1 MEEQIE
7 KFGSNKKVRRLHN
20 KRLRNQVKTYL
31 QGVKG
36 APDYFENDEL
46 DDDFD
51 NINEEHEWKAVS

>member
-7 KFGSNKKVRRLHN
+7 KFGSNKKVRRFQN
-20 KRLRNQVKTYL
+20 KRQRNQIKTYL

-51 NINEEHEWKAVS
+51 NINEEHEWRTAS

>member
-31 QGVKG
+31 QAVKG

-51 NINEEHEWKAVS
+51 NINEEHEWRTAS

>member
-1 MEEQIE
+1 MEEQVE
-7 KFGSNKKVRRLHN
+7 KFGSNKKVRRFQN
-20 KRLRNQVKTYL
+20 KRQRNQIKTYL

>member
-36 APDYFENDEL
+36 NPDIFENDEL

-51 NINEEHEWKAVS
+51 NINEEHEWRTAS

>member
-51 NINEEHEWKAVS
+51 NINEEHEWRTAS

>member
-7 KFGSNKKVRRLHN
+7 KFGSNKKVRRFQN
-20 KRLRNQVKTYL
+20 KRQRNQIKTYL

>member
-7 KFGSNKKVRRLHN
+7 KFGSNKKVKRLHN

-31 QGVKG
+31 QAVKG